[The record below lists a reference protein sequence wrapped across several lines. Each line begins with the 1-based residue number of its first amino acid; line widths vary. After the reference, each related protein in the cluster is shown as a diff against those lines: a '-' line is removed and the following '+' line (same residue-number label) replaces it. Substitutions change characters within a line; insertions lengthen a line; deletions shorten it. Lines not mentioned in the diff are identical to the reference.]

1 MPASGPLMKA
11 RELGSWGLEARSKV
25 SCSGNSPMVRIPRG
39 IAESLDLEKGD
50 EIRLHPE
57 GKERL
62 VDELMD

>member
-1 MPASGPLMKA
+1 MA
-11 RELGSWGLEARSKV
+11 
-25 SCSGNSPMVRIPRG
+25 RIPRG

-62 VDELMD
+62 VDELVE